1 MNTFPIFSDTGLSD
15 TQGSVEGLSYLDGSP
30 VSIEMENG
38 KITRIE
44 RLKELPQG
52 SGQVYVA
59 PGLIDNQVNGYDGV
73 TFALGGGELSAAGV
87 KKATEAQ
94 WKVGVTTYLP
104 TLTTN
109 SRELFLK
116 NLAILAEAKE
126 DKDLLGS
133 IAGVHLEGP
142 YISPEDGYRGA
153 HPREYVRKPDWEE
166 FLDFYGAS
174 GESILQ
180 VTIAPEVEGAA
191 KFIEHCTGLGV
202 KVALGH
208 HNGSKAQVDQAA
220 SNGAVICTHLGNGC
234 ANMISRFFNPLWPQL
249 ANDRLMASIIGDGF
263 HLLPEQ
269 ILVFYKI
276 KGTEKTILTSDATN
290 YAGLP
295 VGKYLSDEGEPIEIT
310 PEGKLWNIAQNGLY
324 GSASPLARG
333 VVHVMNVTGCGLKDA
348 IQMAGA
354 NPAKLYGL
362 NDRGVLEPGRRA
374 DLILFTVGDKML
386 DIRKTYVAGRLVY
399 QASDQ

>member
-1 MNTFPIFSDTGLSD
+1 MNTFPNFSDAGLSN
-15 TQGSVEGLSYLDGSP
+15 TQESVEGLSYLDGSP

-52 SGQVYVA
+52 TERVYIA

-73 TFALGGGELSAAGV
+73 TFALGGGELSAEGV
-87 KKATEAQ
+87 KKATMAQ
-94 WKVGVTTYLP
+94 WKAGVTTYLP

-133 IAGVHLEGP
+133 IAGFHLEGP

-166 FLDFYGAS
+166 FLDFYRAS
-174 GESILQ
+174 GENILQ
-180 VTIAPEVEGAA
+180 VTIAPEVEGGAE
-191 KFIEHCTGLGV
+191 FIQQCTGLGV

-208 HNGSKAQVDQAA
+208 HNGSKDQIDQAV

-276 KGTEKTILTSDATN
+276 KGTEKTILTSDATS

-295 VGKYLSDEGEPIEIT
+295 VGKYTSGEGDPIEIT

-362 NDRGVLEPGRRA
+362 NDRGVLKPGRRA
-374 DLILFTVGDKML
+374 DLILFTVGDKVL
-386 DIRKTYVAGRLVY
+386 DIRKTYVAGKLVY
-399 QASDQ
+399 QA